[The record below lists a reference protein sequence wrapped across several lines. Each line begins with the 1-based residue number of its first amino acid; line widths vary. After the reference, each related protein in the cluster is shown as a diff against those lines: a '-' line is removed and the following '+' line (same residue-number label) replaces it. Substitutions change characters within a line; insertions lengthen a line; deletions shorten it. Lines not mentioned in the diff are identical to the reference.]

1 MTKDDVAHAL
11 LAYARELAASNAKP
25 GIVVTFTPDDA
36 ANQFVLKNPNAFLFA
51 VIFDQGIQAE
61 RAWAAPY
68 FLSQRLG
75 HFNLERIA
83 TMPLSR
89 LSEVIGRP
97 PALHRYV
104 NTIPD
109 WLIAAAEKLLAEYD
123 GDASNV
129 WNDSPTAT
137 DLISRLTAFKGIGP
151 KKAAM
156 ATQILMRDLEVPL
169 RRTAGTQ
176 VAYDAHIRRVF
187 LRTGLVDN
195 DDSAQINSV
204 ARRFSPD
211 DPGAMDLPAWY
222 VGRNWCHPSDPECRI
237 CRLSQVCAKLV
248 HLAGDTGY

>member
-1 MTKDDVAHAL
+1 MTNDDAARAL
-11 LAYARELAASNAKP
+11 LTYGRELAASNAKP
-25 GIVVTFTPDDA
+25 GIVVTFTPNDA

-61 RAWAAPY
+61 RAWAGPY
-68 FLSQRLG
+68 YLSQRLG
-75 HFNLERIA
+75 HFDLERIA
-83 TMPLSR
+83 AMPLSE
-89 LSEVIGRP
+89 LITVIRRP

-104 NTIPD
+104 NNIPD

-123 GDASNV
+123 GDSSNV

-156 ATQILMRDLEVPL
+156 ATQILMRDMGVPL

-187 LRTGLVDN
+187 LRTGLVGK
-195 DDSAQINSV
+195 DDPAQINSV
-204 ARRFSPD
+204 ARKFSPD

-222 VGRNWCHPSDPECRI
+222 VGRNWCHPRNPECQT

>member
-1 MTKDDVAHAL
+1 MSDPGVAHAL
-11 LAYARELAASNAKP
+11 LAYGDELAETDKT
-25 GIVVTFTPDDA
+25 GIVVAFTPNEE
-36 ANQFVLKNPNAFLFA
+36 ANRFVLDNPNAFLFA

-75 HFNLERIA
+75 HFDLARIA
-83 TMPLSR
+83 SMTPSE
-89 LSEVIGRP
+89 LSEVVARP

-104 NTIPD
+104 NNVPD
-109 WLIAAAEKLLAEYD
+109 WLIAAAQKLLAEYD

-129 WNDSPTAT
+129 WNDQPTAT
-137 DLISRLTAFKGIGP
+137 DLISRLDAFKGIGP

-156 ATQILMRDLEVPL
+156 ATQMLLRDMRVAV

-187 LRTGLVDN
+187 LRTGLIRK
-195 DDSAQINSV
+195 DDPDEINSV
-204 ARRFSPD
+204 AKSFSPD

-222 VGRNWCHPSDPECRI
+222 VGRNWCHPSDPECLA
-237 CRLSQVCAKLV
+237 CCLSHVCAKMV
-248 HLAGDTGY
+248 HLGRDFGY

>member
-1 MTKDDVAHAL
+1 MTKDDVGHVL
-11 LAYARELAASNAKP
+11 LTYARELGASSSKP

-36 ANQFVLKNPNAFLFA
+36 ANKFVLKNPNAFLFA
-51 VIFDQGIQAE
+51 VIFDQGIQSE

-75 HFNLERIA
+75 HFKLERIA
-83 TMPLSR
+83 TMPLSK
-89 LSEVIGRP
+89 LSEVIAKP

-104 NTIPD
+104 NIIPD

-156 ATQILMRDLEVPL
+156 ATQILMRDMSVPL

-176 VAYDAHIRRVF
+176 VAYDTHIRRVF
-187 LRTGLVDN
+187 LRTGLVGN
-195 DDSAQINSV
+195 DDPAQINSV

-222 VGRNWCHPSDPECRI
+222 VGRNWCHPNGPECQT
-237 CRLSQVCAKLV
+237 CRLSKACAKLV
-248 HLAGDTGY
+248 HLAEDSGY